1 MEPVTAVHS
10 LRELLIR
17 LGLAVAIGAVL
28 GINRDL
34 RGKPAGLKTHALV
47 ALGSSMLTVVSLA
60 VADGATADGNAVS
73 RVIQGII
80 TGIGF
85 LGAGVILRGERGYSV
100 HGLTTAASVWLSAC
114 LGIACGAGQRA
125 VALVA
130 FAATLAVLLIGEP
143 IERAVYRMWHGR
155 EASPPGD

>member
-114 LGIACGAGQRA
+114 LGIACGAG
-125 VALVA
+125 
-130 FAATLAVLLIGEP
+130 
-143 IERAVYRMWHGR
+143 
-155 EASPPGD
+155 

>member
-1 MEPVTAVHS
+1 MEPVTAVAS
-10 LRELLIR
+10 LRELLVR
-17 LGLAVAIGAVL
+17 LGLALLIGAVL
-28 GINRDL
+28 GVNRDL

-47 ALGSSMLTVVSLA
+47 ALGSCMLTVVALA
-60 VADGATADGNAVS
+60 VSSGGPADGNAAS

-100 HGLTTAASVWLSAC
+100 QGLTTAASVWLAAC
-114 LGIACGAGQRA
+114 LGIACGAGQRS
-125 VALVA
+125 VALVT
-130 FAATLAVLLIGEP
+130 FGATLLVLLVGEP

-155 EASPPGD
+155 EAGTSGS